1 MFFKTVNCYT
11 NFFIAFELLP
21 LLRATAYKRGTP
33 SRLTFVGSSMHTM
46 SKTSISSTET
56 FLEHFDNRKRY
67 NGWTRYP
74 DSKLAVNAFARRLA
88 TTVSSNKVIIN
99 NVCPGMVATGFD
111 KTMPAWIRVPF
122 KFIRAVVARG
132 VEVGGWTLVY
142 ATAVVGPESHGR
154 FIQNNK
160 IES

>member
-1 MFFKTVNCYT
+1 
-11 NFFIAFELLP
+11 
-21 LLRATAYKRGTP
+21 
-33 SRLTFVGSSMHTM
+33 M

-56 FLEHFDNRKRY
+56 FLEHFDNRKRD